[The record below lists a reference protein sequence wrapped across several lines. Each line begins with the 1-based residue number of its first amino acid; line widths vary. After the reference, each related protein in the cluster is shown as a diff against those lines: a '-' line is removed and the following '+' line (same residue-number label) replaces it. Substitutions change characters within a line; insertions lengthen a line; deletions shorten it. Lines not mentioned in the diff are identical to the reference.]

1 MHRTTFILLCLIN
14 SGWLNS
20 VCCINRELRVVHNNT
35 ILCREPKIRVIRGS
49 PVLSLIQLYND
60 PIVIDCVEGAHCKRG
75 SDCGTYGECPDP
87 RDAKGYLAIGH
98 TILPY

>member
-1 MHRTTFILLCLIN
+1 MI
-14 SGWLNS
+14 
-20 VCCINRELRVVHNNT
+20 
-35 ILCREPKIRVIRGS
+35 
-49 PVLSLIQLYND
+49 ND